1 MGRGAQRGAR
11 TRLQSAVTTKH
22 SLRNRGIN
30 HSNIKDQDCNRK
42 LTDVGMGTTDAR
54 ICALTSSV
62 RSTGGGGGCGRGS
75 GGEPA
80 PPATLDASAGAQPH
94 AGALVR

>member
-1 MGRGAQRGAR
+1 VGKGSLTLAVIHLQGNHRPLRGGQRWAGGRNGEPAR
-11 TRLQSAVTTKH
+11 V
-22 SLRNRGIN
+22 
-30 HSNIKDQDCNRK
+30 
-42 LTDVGMGTTDAR
+42 DVGMGTMDAR